1 MRRTKL
7 DSRGVDAHG
16 VNVLRCCLFIR
27 NPSLS
32 FADIAV
38 VVPLPLLP
46 ARARVGPALLHGTFN
61 EEGQSYM
68 PEPVFHS
75 VLSVQEGAEK
85 RETGNSSTVYLT
97 HYCTPCS
104 GHWPLRI
111 CAVHYSILNL
121 SNSIRAAPCPPC
133 GGEGE
138 GGGGRPCA
146 RWCSAPEPEPDPSN
160 LDPSPNLDPSN
171 LDPSNLDP
179 SPRSCACV

>member
-1 MRRTKL
+1 MCC
-7 DSRGVDAHG
+7 DA
-16 VNVLRCCLFIR
+16 VYRYSSETRLFLLPTLR
-27 NPSLS
+27 LS
-32 FADIAV
+32 FRCLCC
-38 VVPLPLLP
+38 PR
-46 ARARVGPALLHGTFN
+46 ARAWVRRFYMYRLCDPLERSTKKANVTC
-61 EEGQSYM
+61 QSQCFTQL
-68 PEPVFHS
+68 VS
-75 VLSVQEGAEK
+75 LSVQEGAEK
-85 RETGNSSTVYLT
+85 RETGNSSTDYLT

-121 SNSIRAAPCPPC
+121 SNSIRAAPC

>member
-1 MRRTKL
+1 M
-7 DSRGVDAHG
+7 
-16 VNVLRCCLFIR
+16 LFTCIHQKQ
-27 NPSLS
+27 SAVS
-32 FADIAV
+32 FLCRHCGCRSAASA
-38 VVPLPLLP
+38 
-46 ARARVGPALLHGTFN
+46 ARAWVRRF
-61 EEGQSYM
+61 YM
-68 PEPVFHS
+68 YRLCDPLERSTKKANVHARAS
-75 VLSVQEGAEK
+75 VSLSVQEGAEK
-85 RETGNSSTVYLT
+85 RETGNSSTDYLT

-121 SNSIRAAPCPPC
+121 SNSIRAAPC